1 MGLDYDL
8 NLATSMDEKQV
19 LETLVGRI
27 PGLEWG
33 NDKSFLVDP
42 IATITPMVLH
52 ASSRRLYE
60 DAFHFVPT
68 LGVEFRFMSYADSDA
83 DHDADYDRFRQN
95 MLQATL
101 LLLEHARDAVL
112 LFNGETIVLQR
123 FGGKLVFNSDYHIF
137 EGDDWLRGRLSFPFE
152 RRPLPSPWK

>member
-1 MGLDYDL
+1 
-8 NLATSMDEKQV
+8 MDASNFRVEAGV
-19 LETLVGRI
+19 VY
-27 PGLEWG
+27 
-33 NDKSFLVDP
+33 
-42 IATITPMVLH
+42 

-83 DHDADYDRFRQN
+83 DYERFRQN

-101 LLLEHARDAVL
+101 LLLEHAQDAVL

-137 EGDDWLRGRLSFPFE
+137 EGDDWLRSRLSLPFD
-152 RRPLPSPWK
+152 RRPLPSPWR